1 MFRRL
6 YLFLFI
12 TWALSGCAGALVK
25 RGDNYAELQ
34 QWVLAVDAYARAHE
48 VRPNVSEIETK
59 LRQAREQAVTQE
71 VNRSHKALN
80 SGALKVAWRH
90 AAQAARVHPNEPRVL
105 AVRKQIREAVS
116 LRVME
121 AIDGHRW
128 EDAFQLWELLRR
140 HDPGS
145 SLVEVLTQKIADAMI
160 SEGERLQSELRF
172 WEARDVLLLL
182 GTRQPSYAREVEI
195 RVDELRKRWISGM
208 RNQSIVD
215 ERGNRLA
222 SALIRASVVAG
233 LSNHRDDH
241 QRRQRL
247 KAMFLRRHGV
257 VIGTQVSGSY
267 RRSRRFVEHLDRA
280 LSWRQVV
287 RWKPGARNAEM
298 GGTIRLQT
306 PDFQD
311 TFRMRTGSESYVSGT
326 EEVPNPEYLT
336 AQENIAVLARQLDQT
351 NRMLASLEGE
361 RTLYE
366 YEISLLKETQPR
378 LQASIHDLRDSRAN
392 ASVQVSRDQEALV
405 AVDETLAAL
414 DAQRARWDVLAALIQ
429 GCMQRLGELDESA
442 TDIERQALQD
452 ELLSLENEKQALV
465 GLTQQRVMLTLEQEE
480 SAQRLEISRNEY
492 QLISS
497 ELLETEQKHS
507 ANENRLATCADEFSA
522 VRQELNDM
530 VLEFSGITK
539 EYNDLLSG
547 FLMLSPTTTR
557 EIQELYHYQIRDW
570 TRTCRVDADM
580 TELSPPQ
587 PDMKQVLSV
596 QTQTQDS
603 AHPAHRRYGVPADI
617 LAYPKSDIELVNTAD
632 SLLQNIMK
640 DWLKQAISVV
650 RANRLARA
658 QRRYGNDNEGAAAD
672 YLVAWML
679 SSRHPPAGLDT
690 FIEETYGKIDLNWLE
705 VRGH

>member
-1 MFRRL
+1 MIRQLNTFL
-6 YLFLFI
+6 CITLFL
-12 TWALSGCAGALVK
+12 TGCTGALVK

-48 VRPNVSEIETK
+48 VRPNAAEIETK

-71 VNRSHKALN
+71 VARAQKALS

-90 AAQAARVHPNEPRVL
+90 VAQAARVHPNEPRVKE
-105 AVRKQIREAVS
+105 VRKEIRDAVS
-116 LRVME
+116 ARVTG
-121 AIDGHRW
+121 AIEGHRW
-128 EDAFQLWELLRR
+128 EEAFQLWEMLRR
-140 HDPGS
+140 HDSGS
-145 SLVEVLTQKIADAMI
+145 PLVEVLTQKIAHAMI

-208 RNQSIVD
+208 RNQSLVD
-215 ERGNRLA
+215 ERANRLA

-257 VIGTQVSGSY
+257 VIGTQITGNY
-267 RRSRRFVEHLDRA
+267 RRSRRFVDHLDRA

-287 RWKPGARNAEM
+287 RWKPGQRKAEL
-298 GGTIRLQT
+298 GGTIHLLA

-311 TFRMRTGSESYVSGT
+311 TFKMRTGSVSYVAGT
-326 EEVPNPEYLT
+326 EEVANPDYQK
-336 AQENIAVLARQLDQT
+336 AKANIAVLARQLDQT

-366 YEISLLKETQPR
+366 FEIAALREANPQLKESMHQF
-378 LQASIHDLRDSRAN
+378 RDQQAN
-392 ASVQVSRDQEALV
+392 ASVQRSRDEEALRI
-405 AVDETLAAL
+405 VDEELSTL
-414 DAQRARWDVLAALIQ
+414 DAQQARWDELNEQMNQAMQELAMLTEEAVA
-429 GCMQRLGELDESA
+429 GERE
-442 TDIERQALQD
+442 
-452 ELLSLENEKQALV
+452 
-465 GLTQQRVMLTLEQEE
+465 TLEQNLLLLQTEQQSLIGLAQQRTILIQNRAE
-480 SAQRLEISRNEY
+480 IVQRLEESRLQY
-492 QLISS
+492 QMASK
-497 ELLETEQKHS
+497 ELLEAEQRFATNDS
-507 ANENRLATCADEFSA
+507 RLATCLDEFSA

-530 VLEFSGITK
+530 VLEFSGITR
-539 EYNDLLSG
+539 EYNELISS
-547 FLMLSPTTTR
+547 FLMLSPTITR

-570 TRTCRVDADM
+570 TRTSTVSADM
-580 TELSPPQ
+580 TEIAPPQ
-587 PDMKQVLSV
+587 PDMKQLLSV

-603 AHPAHRRYGVPADI
+603 ANPSHRRYGVSADV
-617 LAYPKSDIELVNTAD
+617 LAYPKTDAELVNSAD
-632 SLLQNIMK
+632 ALLQNIMK
-640 DWLKQAISVV
+640 DWLKQALSVV

-658 QRRYGNDNEGAAAD
+658 QRRYGKDNEGAAAD

-679 SSRHPPAGLDT
+679 SSRHAPAGLDT
-690 FIEETYGKIDLNWLE
+690 FLEETYGKMDMNWLE